1 MAENKGDLPDAL
13 VRSGLRAELMPRHV
27 ALVLDGNRRWAQA
40 RGLTTLEGYEA
51 GAEALKKTVE
61 LSAAWGIRAITVF
74 AFSPENFK
82 RPQASYIASRSLISL
97 PSIGFLRIDDISL
110 HATQEDVNFGLE
122 LIERGIRENMD
133 LYARYA

>member
-1 MAENKGDLPDAL
+1 
-13 VRSGLRAELMPRHV
+13 
-27 ALVLDGNRRWAQA
+27 
-40 RGLTTLEGYEA
+40 
-51 GAEALKKTVE
+51 VE

>member
-13 VRSGLRAELMPRHV
+13 VQSGLRAELMPRHV

-74 AFSPENFK
+74 AFSPENFR

-97 PSIGFLRIDDISL
+97 PSIRSL
-110 HATQEDVNFGLE
+110 VRT
-122 LIERGIRENMD
+122 
-133 LYARYA
+133 

>member
-13 VRSGLRAELMPRHV
+13 VQSGLRAELMPRHV